1 MSMKSEQKIK
11 EKDMLIELY
20 EQVKRGKTRVKFNEE
35 YQKQILNLIDAA
47 QKLLNMKIMKMK
59 QQEGKEKESFDM
71 LEMSLDKLGVLS
83 KCAE

>member
-1 MSMKSEQKIK
+1 MKFT
-11 EKDMLIELY
+11 D
-20 EQVKRGKTRVKFNEE
+20 E

-83 KCAE
+83 KRVK

>member
-1 MSMKSEQKIK
+1 MSQKNDQKIK
-11 EKDMLIELY
+11 EKDLLIELY

-35 YQKQILNLIDAA
+35 YQKQILNLIDGA

-59 QQEGKEKESFDM
+59 QSENKEKESFEM

-83 KCAE
+83 KYQ

>member
-1 MSMKSEQKIK
+1 MKSEQKIK

>member
-1 MSMKSEQKIK
+1 M
-11 EKDMLIELY
+11 
-20 EQVKRGKTRVKFNEE
+20 KFNEE